1 MRLLPANRRGTLWRF
16 FLAAVLIICSTAAA
30 TAVAGLLQ
38 FKQLAADIAVTPSI
52 NSNQVN
58 VPPPGQPQTLLV
70 IGSDHRAGAPY
81 NSANTD
87 TMLLI
92 RLNGDSQTINV
103 MSIPRDLRV
112 QIPGFGTAKLNA
124 AYADGGPNLLIRTI
138 RQNVFPGFHPS
149 HLIDVNFGGFQSLV
163 NAIGCVYA
171 DVDHRYYNNTLYTGY
186 SSIDIQPGYQKLCGT
201 DALAFVRFRHTDSDL
216 VRNARQQD
224 FIRWAKDQYGV
235 ASIVA
240 NRDALLRI
248 FGAHTQTDRDLH
260 TANGI
265 ENLFNLAAFSAG
277 HRIRQ
282 VKFPAQLEP
291 CTAASCYVTATPA
304 AEAAVFQT
312 FMSAT
317 HAPPVKAAAG
327 ALGEAKKKRK
337 GPSRLS
343 AAGLIA
349 DTADGSAQATALGR
363 VGMPVYYPRLI
374 AGGSNYCSS
383 LTTYCP
389 LETASP
395 GSYPRAY
402 RLRDHHGH
410 PYPAYR
416 MTIVLNALLGQYYG
430 VQGTTWTNPP
440 LLSTP
445 LETKTVNGRAL
456 EIYEQGGSITNVAWH
471 THGAVYW
478 ISNTLTTDIPNR
490 EMINIAAS
498 LTR

>member
-1 MRLLPANRRGTLWRF
+1 VSLLPRNRRGSLWRF
-16 FLAAVLIICSTAAA
+16 FIAAVLIICSTAAA

-38 FKQLAADIAVTPSI
+38 FKQIGQDFNVSPSI
-52 NSNQVN
+52 AGAQVN
-58 VPPPGQPQTLLV
+58 VPQPGNPQTILV
-70 IGSDHRAGAPY
+70 IGSDHRIGDAFTNAR
-81 NSANTD
+81 TD

-103 MSIPRDLRV
+103 MSIPRDLQV
-112 QIPGFGTAKLNA
+112 TIPGVGVSKLNA
-124 AYADGGPNLLIRTI
+124 AYSAGGPNLLIKTI
-138 RQNVFPGFHPS
+138 RANVFPDLHVN
-149 HLIDVNFGGFQSLV
+149 HIVDVNFGGFQALV

-235 ASIVA
+235 ANIVA
-240 NRDALLRI
+240 NRDTLLRI
-248 FGAHTQTDRDLH
+248 FGAHTQTDHDLH
-260 TANGI
+260 TGNGI
-265 ENLFNLAAFSAG
+265 ENLFNLVAFSAG

-282 VKFPAQLEP
+282 VKFPAQLQP
-291 CTAASCYVTATPA
+291 CTLTSCFVTGDTT
-304 AEAAVFQT
+304 AEAAVFHT

-317 HAPPVKAAAG
+317 HSGPVKAAAKTIG
-327 ALGEAKKKRK
+327 GGKKKK
-337 GPSRLS
+337 GTTKLS
-343 AAGLIA
+343 TAGLIA
-349 DTADGSAQATALGR
+349 DTQDGRSQAAALGH
-363 VGMPVYYPRLI
+363 VGMPVYFPKLLVE
-374 AGGSNYCSS
+374 GSNYCSS

-402 RLRDHHGH
+402 RLRDRHGH

-445 LETKTVNGRAL
+445 LETKVINGRAL
-456 EIYEQGGSITNVAWH
+456 DIYEQGGSITNVAWH

-490 EMINIAAS
+490 EMIALAAL